1 MADWFK
7 NFDDQSARLVPK
19 AIDPDTH
26 AVLDYLTISAF
37 LVFGGAVIGSN
48 KRAGIAALINGF
60 MVLGVSM
67 FTDYSGSAKKLI
79 PFETHGKLDVVQMS
93 MAATMPTLMGFGDT
107 KAAGFFR
114 IQALNEALVVSL
126 TDWSRRNQRP
136 RTGSRRAA

>member
-1 MADWFK
+1 MSDWFSK
-7 NFDDQSARLVPK
+7 FDEQSASVVPK

-26 AVLDYLTISAF
+26 AILDYLTVSAF
-37 LVFGGAVIGSN
+37 LVFGGAVMGSN

-93 MAATMPTLMGFGDT
+93 MAATMPTLLGFGDT
-107 KAAGFFR
+107 KSAGFFR
-114 IQALNEALVVSL
+114 GQALNEALVVSL
-126 TDWSRRNQRP
+126 TDWSRRTALSR
-136 RTGSRRAA
+136 RRRAA